1 MLRPQ
6 DVAVLLR
13 LAKADPLVS
22 LVDLATAVALTAAQ
36 VQQSLRRAAE
46 SSLVRLGPHRGRL
59 PQQKDLN
66 RLALLELVL
75 HGVRYVYPA
84 RLGAETRGLPS
95 FGEFAPTTYAPG
107 ALQPVWPD
115 PLGDVRGFEL
125 RPLYPQAPR
134 AARVDPEFHRVLACV
149 DALRA
154 GQARERQWAS
164 QELEAWLN
172 PR

>member
-6 DVAVLLR
+6 DIAILLK
-13 LAKADPLVS
+13 LAKEDPYVPLTR
-22 LVDLATAVALTAAQ
+22 LATAVALTPAQ

-46 SSLVRLGPHRGRL
+46 GHLVRLGPHRGRS
-59 PQQKDLN
+59 PQLKEVN

-84 RLGAETRGLPS
+84 RLGGETRGVPA
-95 FGEFAPTTYAPG
+95 FAQFAPTVFESD

-115 PLGDVRGFEL
+115 PEGPSRGLEL
-125 RPLYPQAPR
+125 KPLYPQVPL
-134 AARVDPEFHRVLACV
+134 AAREDPEYHRVLAYV

-154 GQARERQWAS
+154 GQARERKWAAE
-164 QELEAWLN
+164 QLEAWLKS
-172 PR
+172 